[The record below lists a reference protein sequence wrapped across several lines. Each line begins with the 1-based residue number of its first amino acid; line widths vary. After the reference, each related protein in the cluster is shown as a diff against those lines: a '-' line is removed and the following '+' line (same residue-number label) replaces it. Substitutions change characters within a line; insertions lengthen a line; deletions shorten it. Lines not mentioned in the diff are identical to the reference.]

1 MNRKTERA
9 KRTRLGRMLC
19 RLLGDRAGGVM
30 LEYVIIGVMVA
41 AAAVLGV
48 MLFGR
53 QIVGGLNVLIQ
64 VLAGK
69 DNAAEATAK
78 ENQANA
84 PKDVEAAE
92 NRREAISPVND

>member
-1 MNRKTERA
+1 M
-9 KRTRLGRMLC
+9 
-19 RLLGDRAGGVM
+19 
-30 LEYVIIGVMVA
+30 
-41 AAAVLGV
+41 
-48 MLFGR
+48 
-53 QIVGGLNVLIQ
+53 IQ
-64 VLAGK
+64 AIAGK